1 MKGQPF
7 NLDACL
13 FKARLC
19 IQDGRTDEGI
29 EELRRGIF
37 EAAKCTPN
45 EGKESVQKIL
55 SFAQENEVFD
65 EVETT
70 LENDP
75 LRKYFF
81 GDGTEY

>member
-19 IQDGRTDEGI
+19 IQDGRTDEGF
-29 EELRRGIF
+29 EELRKGIF
-37 EAAKCTPN
+37 EAARCTPKD
-45 EGKESVQKIL
+45 GKEHVQKIL
-55 SFAQENEVFD
+55 SFAHENEVFN
-65 EVETT
+65 EVELT

-75 LRKYFF
+75 LRNYFF
-81 GDGTEY
+81 KDGAEY